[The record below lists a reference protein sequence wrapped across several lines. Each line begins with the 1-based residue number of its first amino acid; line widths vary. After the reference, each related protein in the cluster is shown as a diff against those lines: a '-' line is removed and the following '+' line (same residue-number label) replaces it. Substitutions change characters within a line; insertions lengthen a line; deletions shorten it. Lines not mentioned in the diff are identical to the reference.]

1 LSPATQL
8 FRFDEQ
14 TRPLSYLILLS
25 TAKYPKIK
33 LEMLSKT
40 FASLLAL
47 SLTVL
52 GAGEPN
58 NAISTLYQF
67 PRGSWLENL
76 ETGPSNSI
84 LATRL
89 DIPAVYQV
97 KAPQAQCGPG
107 AGIASAE
114 LIQSFPSATGALGIV
129 EYRKNRFAVITGN
142 YSLETH
148 DSTVGSYAIW
158 DVQFSGAGLDHVA
171 AKKLADIPEAG
182 FPNGMTVMNKRS
194 GTLLIGDSWN
204 GTVYRLDPD
213 TGDYE
218 VVLED
223 ETMKPPTGENL
234 GLNGI
239 HTVLVGHE
247 TFLYY
252 TNSLKETLG
261 RVRIDSVSG
270 RATGPYTTLATGVW
284 GDDFT
289 YDRATGDIYVAGNFE
304 NIVTKLNRKGDTEG
318 IIGAE
323 NQLTVAGATSVL
335 LGGESDRIL
344 YVATSG
350 ALAAPVNG
358 TITEGAKIVAI
369 RIEQI

>member
-1 LSPATQL
+1 MSTVVL
-8 FRFDEQ
+8 FL
-14 TRPLSYLILLS
+14 TCSYFYCQKARKNKP
-25 TAKYPKIK
+25 T
-33 LEMLSKT
+33 MLSRT
-40 FASLLAL
+40 FASLLTF
-47 SLTVL
+47 SLAVL
-52 GAGEPN
+52 GAAVPGAGEPN

-67 PRGSWLENL
+67 PHGSWLENL
-76 ETGPSNSI
+76 ETGPHNSI

-89 DIPAVYQV
+89 DIPAVYQILP
-97 KAPQAQCGPG
+97 PQARCGLG
-107 AGIASAE
+107 AGIVSAK
-114 LIQSFPSATGALGIV
+114 LIQSFPTATGALGIA
-129 EYRKNRFAVITGN
+129 EYRKNHFAVITGN

-148 DSTVGSYAIW
+148 YSTVGSYAVW
-158 DVQFSGAGLDHVA
+158 DIRFSGAGLDHVSA
-171 AKKLADIPEAG
+171 RKIADIPEAG
-182 FPNGMTVMNKRS
+182 FPNGMTVIDKRS

-239 HTVLVGHE
+239 HTVTIGHE

-252 TNSLKETLG
+252 TNSLKETLS

-289 YDRATGDIYVAGNFE
+289 YDRVTGDIYVAGNFE
-304 NIVTKLNRKGDTEG
+304 NIITKLNREGITEG

-335 LGGESDRIL
+335 LGGESDGTL

-369 RIEQI
+369 QIEQL

>member
-1 LSPATQL
+1 MNRPVL
-8 FRFDEQ
+8 FF
-14 TRPLSYLILLS
+14 TCSYLLLP
-25 TAKYPKIK
+25 KRPKIT

-40 FASLLAL
+40 FASFLTFSLA
-47 SLTVL
+47 VR
-52 GAGEPN
+52 GADEPN

-67 PRGSWLENL
+67 PHGSWLENL
-76 ETGPSNSI
+76 EAGPSNSI

-89 DIPAVYQV
+89 DIPAVYQIIPLQ
-97 KAPQAQCGPG
+97 APCDPDAE
-107 AGIASAE
+107 IVSAK
-114 LIQSFPSATGALGIV
+114 LIQSFPSATGALGIA
-129 EYRKNRFAVITGN
+129 EYRKNHFAVITGN

-148 DSTVGSYAIW
+148 SSTVGSYAVW
-158 DVQFSGAGLDHVA
+158 DVRFSGAVLDHIA
-171 AKKLADIPEAG
+171 AKKITDIPEAG
-182 FPNGMTVMNKRS
+182 FLNGMTVMNKSS

-223 ETMKPPTGENL
+223 ETMKPPAGENL
-234 GLNGI
+234 GLNGV
-239 HTVLVGHE
+239 HTVTIGHE

-252 TNSLKETLG
+252 TNSLKETLN
-261 RVRIDSVSG
+261 RVRIDPVSG

-289 YDRATGDIYVAGNFE
+289 YDRVSGDIYVAGNFE
-304 NIVTKLNRKGDTEG
+304 NIVTKLNLEGSTEA

-335 LGGESDRIL
+335 LGGESDRTL

-369 RIEQI
+369 KIEQL